1 MPHQKAVAKPTSSQ
15 RRRHGWPPRR
25 KSFFQESQ
33 KGESRMTIEL
43 MIGYSG

>member
-1 MPHQKAVAKPTSSQ
+1 MPLQKAIANARSSQ
-15 RRRHGWPPRR
+15 RRRHRWLPRR